1 VINQIKKYRRHGMW
15 SGSKV
20 NAKKAPLAAWKQ
32 ITRPKQE
39 GGLGILKLKAH
50 NDALLMKS
58 LYKMYNKLDILW
70 VKLI

>member
-1 VINQIKKYRRHGMW
+1 
-15 SGSKV
+15 V
-20 NAKKAPLAAWKQ
+20 NARKAPLAAWKQ

-58 LYKMYNKLDILW
+58 LYKMYNKLDIPW
-70 VKLI
+70 VKLIW